1 MRRKQSWNGKAP
13 KPRRNQRDDEE
24 NSLGPDKCHGMVWLK
39 KMSPSS
45 NATESV
51 CESLWLKRAKNKI
64 KKRGR

>member
-1 MRRKQSWNGKAP
+1 MERLQNQEEIRGMMRKTVLVLISVMEWV
-13 KPRRNQRDDEE
+13 
-24 NSLGPDKCHGMVWLK
+24 MVWLK